1 MASLTLRTVSEAC
14 FAVYDWAHNFNVFI
28 ETDIGFLIY
37 LDELES
43 GFTLLTDQKIVSTRL
58 ALIIIAGPLI
68 TSRAKRVQLEPIFA
82 SLTLVIISFAIST
95 IVHCTSL

>member
-1 MASLTLRTVSEAC
+1 MASLTLNTVSEAR

-28 ETDIGFLIY
+28 DTDIVFIIY

-43 GFTLLTDQKIVSTRL
+43 CFTLLTVKNIGSTRF
-58 ALIIIAGPLI
+58 AVKINAGRHI
-68 TSRAKRVQLEPIFA
+68 TSRAKRVQLEPVFA
-82 SLTLVIISFAIST
+82 GLTLVIISFTIST